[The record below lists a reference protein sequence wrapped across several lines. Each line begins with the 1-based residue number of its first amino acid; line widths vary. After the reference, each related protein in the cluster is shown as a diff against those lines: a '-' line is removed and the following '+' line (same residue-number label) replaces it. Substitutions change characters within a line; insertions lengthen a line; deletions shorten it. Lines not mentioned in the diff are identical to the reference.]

1 MNKFGFYS
9 DKSQKITFESHL
21 EGLEKETKPLLLDL
35 ENFVKSLGENVIEE
49 VDHIEYLCKISDL

>member
-21 EGLEKETKPLLLDL
+21 EGLEKEKAFIT
-35 ENFVKSLGENVIEE
+35 
-49 VDHIEYLCKISDL
+49 